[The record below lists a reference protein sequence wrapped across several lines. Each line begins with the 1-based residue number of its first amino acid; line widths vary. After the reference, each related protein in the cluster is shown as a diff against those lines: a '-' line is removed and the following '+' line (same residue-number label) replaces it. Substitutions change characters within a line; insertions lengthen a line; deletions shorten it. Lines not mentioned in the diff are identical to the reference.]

1 MIQNYFLQ
9 PLMLHPMGDVAI
21 LADDSDDHSED
32 GEKEATGKWWQM
44 IWDVTP
50 HPTVHSVVPESGNSW
65 AEKETW
71 SSVTLTIP

>member
-1 MIQNYFLQ
+1 
-9 PLMLHPMGDVAI
+9 MLHPMGHVAI

-32 GEKEATGKWWQM
+32 GEKEETGKWWQM

-50 HPTVHSVVPESGNSW
+50 HPTVHRVVPESGNSL